1 MSTITTIKEV
11 ITFNQKYQNAV
22 VLDYGKNKLFY
33 CILTENKMIT
43 CTFEQ
48 IGKYLVFNNF
58 NIEIVE
64 NEDIEKLRQVQNN
77 FINAS
82 IPTKYELE
90 NILRRLQ
97 KYLLKIRKN
106 GRFEINNLI
115 NIFINKELKNG
126 K

>member
-1 MSTITTIKEV
+1 MSTISTLGEILTQ
-11 ITFNQKYQNAV
+11 TQKCKKSV
-22 VLDYGKNKLFY
+22 VLDYGKNKLVY
-33 CILTENKMIT
+33 CVITENIMLT
-43 CTFEQ
+43 CTYEE

-58 NIEIVE
+58 NIEKIT
-64 NEDIEKLRQVQNN
+64 NEDLEKLEEVQTK
-77 FINAS
+77 FINAK
-82 IPTKYELE
+82 IPTNYELE

-115 NIFINKELKNG
+115 NLFINKELKNG